1 MLEIVAIP
9 LTTPPNSP
17 EMVISVDTNKLC
29 TLIIDL
35 IGPIRTTMKIPEL
48 YRQLTWKLLGTL
60 PKRYRRIN
68 WVADTIQE
76 VSIKSCEILDCSTS
90 VRLMIISPASK
101 VPSDF
106 IKIMKCG
113 ENKSRLINLIYEVIS
128 SDYKRAL
135 ALLKCNEIFF

>member
-1 MLEIVAIP
+1 MEYSLLAVPLNIALSEGGRHQTVKSKMLEIVAIP

-68 WVADTIQE
+68 WVADT
-76 VSIKSCEILDCSTS
+76 
-90 VRLMIISPASK
+90 
-101 VPSDF
+101 
-106 IKIMKCG
+106 
-113 ENKSRLINLIYEVIS
+113 
-128 SDYKRAL
+128 
-135 ALLKCNEIFF
+135 